1 MIPVQPPVYNA
12 VFQPPEGMD
21 HTQVFSIH
29 AYRNAV
35 APGFTQHV
43 FGGEVKD
50 PNSNLDGAAFV
61 VTAWK
66 PTTEELETLNRGG
79 VIYLSCLAFLPCH
92 FLTTD
97 WRIASYGQADS

>member
-1 MIPVQPPVYNA
+1 MIPIQPPRYNA
-12 VFQPPEGMD
+12 VFNAPEGMD

-29 AYRNAV
+29 AYKNAV

-43 FGGEVKD
+43 FGGEV
-50 PNSNLDGAAFV
+50 PPGSSLDGAPFV

-66 PTTEELETLNRGG
+66 PTQEELDELNRGG
-79 VIYLSCLAFLPCH
+79 SVYLSCLAVLPPH

-97 WRIASYGQADS
+97 WMIATYGKGED